1 MGDAT
6 ATSKPTFRTN
16 HGTQSIHP
24 TTGNPHDVTPSL
36 GRREV
41 GAGLLVGV
49 VLAATLLTSP
59 ESTLAGLQN
68 LADRPLV
75 FAGVLTV
82 LYAVR
87 AFLGWP
93 TMALST
99 LVGFGYGLVGLPV
112 ALVGAVVTSVPPF
125 YAARWFGRGSSAL
138 ERLGESGRRYFDAAG
153 DVRGVT
159 AARLAP
165 VPADAVSAAAG
176 LGRVGFGAYAVGTLL
191 GELPWT
197 VAAVVVGSSARTL
210 VVGDLGSLTLPLVAG
225 SGLAAVVLV
234 AGPLYRTVTGDS

>member
-1 MGDAT
+1 
-6 ATSKPTFRTN
+6 
-16 HGTQSIHP
+16 
-24 TTGNPHDVTPSL
+24 VTPSL
-36 GRREV
+36 GRREI

-49 VLAATLLTSP
+49 VLATTLLTSP
-59 ESTLAGLQN
+59 EATLADLQN
-68 LADRPLV
+68 LADRPLL
-75 FAGVLTV
+75 FAVVLGG
-82 LYAVR
+82 LYLVR

-112 ALVGAVVTSVPPF
+112 ALVGAVLTSVPPF
-125 YAARWFGRGSSAL
+125 YAARWFGRDSSAL
-138 ERLGESGRRYFDAAG
+138 ERLGASGQRYFDATG
-153 DVRGVT
+153 HVRGVT

-165 VPADAVSAAAG
+165 IPADAVTAAAG

-210 VVGDLGSLTLPLVAG
+210 VVGDLGSLTLPLLVG
-225 SGLAAVVLV
+225 TVLAALALL
-234 AGPLYRTVTGDS
+234 AGPLYRAFAENSHQKVSEQS

>member
-1 MGDAT
+1 M
-6 ATSKPTFRTN
+6 
-16 HGTQSIHP
+16 
-24 TTGNPHDVTPSL
+24 TPSL

-49 VLAATLLTSP
+49 VLVATLLSSP
-59 ESTLAGLQN
+59 RETLASLQQ

-75 FAGVLTV
+75 FGLVLAG
-82 LYAVR
+82 LYVVR

-99 LVGFGYGLVGLPV
+99 LVGFGYGLVGLPF
-112 ALVGAVVTSVPPF
+112 ALLGAVVTSIPPF
-125 YAARWFGRGSSAL
+125 YAARWFGRGSATLS
-138 ERLGESGRRYFDAAG
+138 RLGESGQRFFDATG

-165 VPADAVSAAAG
+165 VPADAISATAG
-176 LGRVGFGAYAVGTLL
+176 LGSVGFGAYALGTLL
-191 GELPWT
+191 GEIPWT

-210 VVGDLGSLTLPLVAG
+210 VVGDLGDLTLPLLVAT
-225 SGLAAVVLV
+225 GLAAVVLA
-234 AGPLYRTVTGDS
+234 AGPVYSAISGDG